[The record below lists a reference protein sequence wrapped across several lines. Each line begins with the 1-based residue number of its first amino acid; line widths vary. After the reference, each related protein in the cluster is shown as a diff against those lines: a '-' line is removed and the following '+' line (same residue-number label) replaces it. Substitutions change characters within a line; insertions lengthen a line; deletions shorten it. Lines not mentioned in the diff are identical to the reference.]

1 LWHGPEGSSAT
12 LRPLG
17 GGVTGRSMHRA
28 PSSSSVMRAEARAPG
43 DVLASSDSS
52 GAQGTPNQRWTA
64 DFLRPKLRDMA
75 TTSLNKKA
83 LGFETVEPAVTP
95 PKGNP
100 ETAFVKKPKLTTGK
114 SRKRDIPEGLW
125 TKCPKCSTMLYDKE
139 LDENLKVCM
148 KCSHHFPISARE
160 RINSLVETCSFE
172 EMDAEMESVD
182 VLAFTGV
189 ASYKDKLESYKRGTG
204 LRDAVITGIG
214 KIDGQRVGLGVMDFS
229 FLGGSM
235 GSVVGEKLTRLI
247 EASTEKELPVI
258 IVSTSGGAR
267 MYEGMF
273 SLMQMAKTCGALAY
287 HAQARL
293 PYISVLTHPT
303 TAGVMASY
311 ATVGDLIIAEPGA
324 MIGFAGPRVI
334 KDTTQAELPPGFQ
347 TAEFLLDHG
356 LIDTIVPRK
365 EMRERLGY
373 YLDFLMSDRAR
384 KNAA

>member
-1 LWHGPEGSSAT
+1 
-12 LRPLG
+12 
-17 GGVTGRSMHRA
+17 M
-28 PSSSSVMRAEARAPG
+28 
-43 DVLASSDSS
+43 
-52 GAQGTPNQRWTA
+52 
-64 DFLRPKLRDMA
+64 RPKLRDMA
-75 TTSLNKKA
+75 TTSFTKKT
-83 LGFETVEPAVTP
+83 LGLETVEPAVTP
-95 PKGNP
+95 PP
-100 ETAFVKKPKLTTGK
+100 ASADTTFAKKPRLTTGK

-148 KCSHHFPISARE
+148 KCGHHFPIGARE
-160 RINSLVETCSFE
+160 RIHSLVETCSFE

-182 VLAFTGV
+182 VLQFTGV
-189 ASYKDKLESYKRGTG
+189 ASYKDKLESYKRGTS
-204 LRDAVITGIG
+204 LRDAVITGVG
-214 KIDGQRVGLGVMDFS
+214 KLDGQKLALGVMDFA

-247 EASTEKELPVI
+247 ETGTEKGLPVV

-287 HAQARL
+287 HARAKL

-311 ATVGDLIIAEPGA
+311 ASVGDLIIAEPGA

-356 LIDTIVPRK
+356 LIDSIVPRQ
-365 EMRERLGY
+365 EMKGRIAY
-373 YLDFLMSDRAR
+373 YLDFMMAGR
-384 KNAA
+384 KKAAA